1 MPWHTW
7 EEQGCNGV
15 CTALGLGGC
24 SCLNPCVSVG
34 MQQCSGSGSRVG
46 LFEEDRLVPML
57 TRHLLP
63 KIEQGD
69 AYTAYFTWKGTV
81 FSPRVM
87 RTARVLSCR
96 GSQHKP

>member
-57 TRHLLP
+57 TDTCYPKQSKGMLTLP
-63 KIEQGD
+63 TLHGRELCFLQG
-69 AYTAYFTWKGTV
+69 
-81 FSPRVM
+81 
-87 RTARVLSCR
+87 
-96 GSQHKP
+96 